1 MINKDAVIK
10 FSSVFELIKKA
21 GGPSLPDIKKLSF
34 SERLQVIFNVWGFLF
49 GIIYYFHHKLIKKG
63 LLYLAVSIVI
73 VLFQMSF
80 IPELDNVSYLVTC
93 LIFAT
98 RANIDLYGKYV
109 LNNDD
114 KWF

>member
-1 MINKDAVIK
+1 MADKDIVLK
-10 FSSVFELIKKA
+10 FSKVFELIKKA

-34 SERLQVIFNVWGFLF
+34 SERQKVVFNIWGFLF
-49 GIIYYFHHKLIKKG
+49 GVIYYFYHKLFKKG

-73 VLFQMSF
+73 ILFQMNF
-80 IPELDNVSYLVTC
+80 IPELDDISWVVSCV
-93 LIFAT
+93 IFAT